1 MSGVAIIL
9 AGSSG
14 FLDGS
19 PGGNVPKLLL
29 PVANRPLADYLA
41 SALWVAGVK
50 RLIICLDGTSAD
62 AETRISE
69 NFRDSSL
76 KVECIVQ
83 ETLRGTGGSVKDLE
97 GILQGEAF
105 WVLSGDLLLGTD
117 LRQMLTLHREI
128 GSVATVAVMRMEES
142 PWEME
147 RVEIDAGRR
156 IKAIHRIHPA
166 QNKRSV
172 LRPIGL
178 YLFEPVIME
187 LIPQGQYFDLK
198 EQLFPRLADKGTP
211 GSVWEVSG
219 YCRTL
224 VSISDYFAANRDV
237 LLDRIKFP
245 DLQWLQHAENRHWA
259 KPRVSSSAVMLKP
272 IMIDQASCVG
282 ENAMVVGPTAIGL
295 NCVVEEGAVLTECI
309 MFPDAKVGRGAR
321 LDRCILGERSEV
333 DDGATL
339 REVIV
344 LEKPSQAG
352 TLLFSPGRYVSLNS
366 SGLMRVPGG
375 WSRAQRA
382 YQLGKRY
389 LDLAFA
395 AVALVA
401 STPLLALIAVAV
413 KLDSPG
419 PVIFRQRRCGQG
431 GKEFTMYKF
440 RTMVNNSED
449 LKRELMS
456 SNEVDGPMFKIMA
469 DPRVTRVGRF
479 LRTTNIDEL
488 PQLWNVLLGDMSLV
502 GPRPLSMD
510 EMRYNPRW
518 REIRLSVRPGL
529 TGLWQVEA
537 HMKLSFADWIR
548 YDIYYVRR
556 MSPWLDLKILFK
568 SIFTVIKEGRG

>member
-1 MSGVAIIL
+1 MPKTAIIL
-9 AGSSG
+9 AGGSG

-19 PGGNVPKLLL
+19 PGGTIPKLLL
-29 PVANRPLADYLA
+29 PVANHSLADYLA
-41 SALWVAGVK
+41 SALWVTGVR
-50 RLIICLDGTSAD
+50 RLIICLYGTSAD

-97 GILQGEAF
+97 GVLQGEAF

-128 GSVATVAVMRMEES
+128 GSVATVAVVRMEES

-178 YLFEPVIME
+178 YLFEPVILD

-211 GSVWEVSG
+211 GSVWEISG

-224 VSISDYFAANRDV
+224 VSVSDYFTANRDV
-237 LLDRIKFP
+237 LLGRVKFP
-245 DLQWLQHAENRHWA
+245 DLQWLQHAENRQWA
-259 KPRVSSSAVMLKP
+259 KPNVSSSAVMLKP

-282 ENAMVVGPTAIGL
+282 EKAMVIGPAAIGA
-295 NCVVEEGAVLTECI
+295 NCTVEEGAVLTECI
-309 MFPDAKVGRGAR
+309 LLPNTKVGRGAR
-321 LDRCILGERSEV
+321 LDRCILGEGSEV
-333 DDGATL
+333 EDGATL

-344 LEKPSQAG
+344 LEQSSQAG
-352 TLLFSPGRYVSLNS
+352 DLLSSPGRHVSLNS
-366 SGLMRVPGG
+366 SGLIRVPEW
-375 WSRAQRA
+375 WSRVPHA
-382 YQLGKRY
+382 YLLGKRY
-389 LDLAFA
+389 FDLVFA
-395 AVALVA
+395 TVALVA
-401 STPLLALIAVAV
+401 SAPLLALMAVAV
-413 KLDSPG
+413 KLDSSG
-419 PVIFRQRRCGQG
+419 SAIFRQRRCGQG

-469 DPRVTRVGRF
+469 DPRMTRVGRF
-479 LRTTNIDEL
+479 LRATNMDEL
-488 PQLWNVLLGDMSLV
+488 PQLWNILRGDMSLV

-529 TGLWQVEA
+529 TGLWQAEA
-537 HMKLSFADWIR
+537 HTKLSFADWIR
-548 YDIYYVRR
+548 YDTCYVRR
-556 MSPWLDLKILFK
+556 MSPWLDLKIVLKTALK
-568 SIFTVIKEGRG
+568 SIDL